1 MECLCLVKNEEHDED
16 AWCLFF
22 RGAVCRGAFNPPPP
36 RQKIAKEREFI
47 FLTRPAICLLGLN
60 EINPSNK
67 ARWQL
72 AQCTMHHAELNLEY

>member
-1 MECLCLVKNEEHDED
+1 MRMHGVCSFVVLC
-16 AWCLFF
+16 A
-22 RGAVCRGAFNPPPP
+22 GGAFNPPPP